1 MIGVK
6 ANAKIVTM
14 DKGKLITEDKL
25 WLIRISNEDNG
36 TDAYVFAGSR
46 DDAHQAAEN
55 LAENLTG
62 EGKTELEVA
71 ELTIDFLQS
80 EYMGLAQLISV

>member
-1 MIGVK
+1 MEK
-6 ANAKIVTM
+6 EEP
-14 DKGKLITEDKL
+14 ITAEDKL

-36 TDAYVFAGSR
+36 TDYYVFAGSR
-46 DDAHQAAEN
+46 EDAQQAAEN

-71 ELTIDFLQS
+71 EFTADFLWS

>member
-1 MIGVK
+1 MEK
-6 ANAKIVTM
+6 EEP
-14 DKGKLITEDKL
+14 ITAEDKL

-36 TDAYVFAGSR
+36 TDYYVFAGSR
-46 DDAHQAAEN
+46 EDAQQAAEN

-80 EYMGLAQLISV
+80 EYFGLAQLISV